1 MRFARIEN
9 GIVRFCPLVGTD
21 GQGRRHTNLPKYY
34 ETAADRD
41 GWLELVETDKPDGNY
56 APQYAVQDGKIVQTW
71 EPAEIP
77 APEPDPYQMRAD
89 IDYIAMMGDYDIGGA
104 V

>member
-1 MRFARIEN
+1 MRFAKLEN
-9 GIVRFCPLVGTD
+9 GIVRFCPLTGID
-21 GQGRRHTNLPKYY
+21 GQGRRHTDLPKYY

-41 GWLELVETDKPDGNY
+41 GWLELVETDRPEGNVV
-56 APQYAVQDGKIVQTW
+56 PQYIEQDGKIVQGW
-71 EPAEIP
+71 IPAEEP
-77 APEPDPYQMRAD
+77 PSAPDPYQMRAD